1 MSRVLVTGGAGFI
14 GSHLC
19 RHLLERGRSV
29 LCVDNLSS
37 GSESNVAELMP
48 DGRFKFVNHDIANF
62 VCTDDISAIFNLA
75 CPASPVQYQKDPVA
89 TTRTAVLGTMNMLE
103 TARRNNCPMLQAST
117 SEVYGDPH
125 VHPQTED
132 YWGNVNPVGVRSC
145 YDEGKRCAESLC
157 MDYHRQYGVKVKVI
171 RIFNTYGPRMA
182 FNDGRVVSNFIAQ
195 SLNGEPITVYG
206 DGAQTRSFMY
216 VDDLVDAMFRVMRTP
231 DDFTGPVNIGNPC
244 ETSVLT
250 LARKI
255 VSMTGSRSEII
266 LRDLP
271 LDDPQRRRPDISL
284 AIRTLGRGQPIVPLE
299 VGLQKTIEYMKLN
312 K

>member
-1 MSRVLVTGGAGFI
+1 M
-14 GSHLC
+14 
-19 RHLLERGRSV
+19 
-29 LCVDNLSS
+29 DNLSS

-103 TARRNNCPMLQAST
+103 TARRSNWPMLQAST
-117 SEVYGDPH
+117 SEVSRDPH

-244 ETSVLT
+244 ETSVLS

-284 AIRTLGRGQPIVPLE
+284 AIRTLGGWQPIVPLE

-312 K
+312 L